1 MASAYKPEEAR
12 VPPALPL
19 PTPPVTKASCLFNL
33 SFKIALCQLSV
44 TPDKERNISHARKAI
59 EDAAAKGAQL
69 VVLPEIW
76 NGPYSND
83 SFPVYAEDI
92 DAGGDASPSTAMLS
106 EVAQRLKIT
115 IVGGSIAERSGD
127 RLYNTSCVFDTD
139 GKLLAK
145 HRKIHLFDIDIPG
158 KITFIESKTLTAGQT
173 PTIVDTE
180 VGRIGIGICYDIRFQ
195 ELAMIYAARV
205 SAPNPL
211 RFDKFKFMKSAS
223 GFFFAVQLIW
233 FFEGLLLLEIPNDN
247 SNKLL
252 KSGAHLICYPGAF
265 NMTTGPLHWELLQR
279 ARATDNQLYVATCS
293 PARDAG
299 AGYVA
304 WGHSTLVG
312 PFGEVMATT
321 EHEESI
327 IIAEIDYSIIEL
339 RRTNLP
345 LLKQRRG
352 DLYRLPSPP
361 ASASVAAQSQIRSA
375 NFLSVMAAA
384 YKPEEARVPPALPL
398 PAPPVTK
405 ASCLF
410 NLCVCLFKIA
420 LCQLSVTPDKE
431 RNIAHSRKAIED
443 AAAKGAQLVL
453 LPEIWNGPYSNDSF
467 PVYAEDIDAGGDA
480 SPSTAMLSEVA
491 QRLKITIVGGSIV
504 ERSGDRLYNTSCVFG
519 TNGKLLAKHRK
530 LFDINVPGKITFTES
545 KTLTAGQ
552 TPTVVD
558 TEVGRIGIGICYDI
572 NFEEIA
578 MIYGARGA
586 HLICYPGAFNM
597 TTGPLHWELL
607 QRARATDNQLYVA
620 TCSPARDAGA
630 GYVAWGHSTLVG
642 PFGEVLATTEH
653 EEAIIIAEIDYSIIE
668 LRRTNLPLL
677 KQRRGDLYRLVDV
690 ERLNSQ

>member
-1 MASAYKPEEAR
+1 MKAALSTLIGSKNLTPHSSLCRSVCLHPKPLSPPPAFLSPIAPSKAIATNIRIGLSGKSRTRSVNFSSVMASAYKPEEAR
-12 VPPALPL
+12 VPPDLPL
-19 PTPPVTKASCLFNL
+19 PTPPVTKAIF
-33 SFKIALCQLSV
+33 ALCQLSV

-115 IVGGSIAERSGD
+115 IVGGSVAERSGD
-127 RLYNTSCVFDTD
+127 RLYNTSCVFNTD

-195 ELAMIYAARV
+195 ELAMIYAAR
-205 SAPNPL
+205 
-211 RFDKFKFMKSAS
+211 
-223 GFFFAVQLIW
+223 
-233 FFEGLLLLEIPNDN
+233 
-247 SNKLL
+247 
-252 KSGAHLICYPGAF
+252 GAHLICYPGAF

-327 IIAEIDYSIIEL
+327 IIAEIDYS
-339 RRTNLP
+339 
-345 LLKQRRG
+345 
-352 DLYRLPSPP
+352 
-361 ASASVAAQSQIRSA
+361 V
-375 NFLSVMAAA
+375 
-384 YKPEEARVPPALPL
+384 
-398 PAPPVTK
+398 
-405 ASCLF
+405 
-410 NLCVCLFKIA
+410 
-420 LCQLSVTPDKE
+420 
-431 RNIAHSRKAIED
+431 
-443 AAAKGAQLVL
+443 
-453 LPEIWNGPYSNDSF
+453 
-467 PVYAEDIDAGGDA
+467 
-480 SPSTAMLSEVA
+480 
-491 QRLKITIVGGSIV
+491 
-504 ERSGDRLYNTSCVFG
+504 
-519 TNGKLLAKHRK
+519 
-530 LFDINVPGKITFTES
+530 
-545 KTLTAGQ
+545 
-552 TPTVVD
+552 
-558 TEVGRIGIGICYDI
+558 
-572 NFEEIA
+572 
-578 MIYGARGA
+578 
-586 HLICYPGAFNM
+586 
-597 TTGPLHWELL
+597 
-607 QRARATDNQLYVA
+607 
-620 TCSPARDAGA
+620 
-630 GYVAWGHSTLVG
+630 
-642 PFGEVLATTEH
+642 
-653 EEAIIIAEIDYSIIE
+653 IE